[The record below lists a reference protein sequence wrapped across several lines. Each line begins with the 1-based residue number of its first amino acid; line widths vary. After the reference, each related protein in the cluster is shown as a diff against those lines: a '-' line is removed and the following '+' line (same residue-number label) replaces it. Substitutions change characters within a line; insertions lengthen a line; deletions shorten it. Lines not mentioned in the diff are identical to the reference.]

1 MILFLQRRALT
12 FSIFIFFPPKV
23 AFFLVHSHCHLLCC
37 MCAHH
42 EIDWLHDGWWQTYFS
57 MSAVNC
63 RNLSTAESS
72 TVLEDAR
79 IIQFPDRRTS
89 TLTLLYESTL
99 SLSYL
104 HYHYLRCCLLIE
116 RSIVLF
122 YRCNRAF
129 FKQKTALRCNETPGL
144 LDKRYCP
151 RNDTILY
158 RPNMRGVF

>member
-1 MILFLQRRALT
+1 MILFLQRHALT

-72 TVLEDAR
+72 TVLEDVR
-79 IIQFPDRRTS
+79 IIQFPDQRTS

-99 SLSYL
+99 SLSWT
-104 HYHYLRCCLLIE
+104 
-116 RSIVLF
+116 IVFVAVCWLNEALF
-122 YRCNRAF
+122 F
-129 FKQKTALRCNETPGL
+129 FTVVTGHFLSKKMPCVITKLQVC
-144 LDKRYCP
+144 
-151 RNDTILY
+151 
-158 RPNMRGVF
+158 